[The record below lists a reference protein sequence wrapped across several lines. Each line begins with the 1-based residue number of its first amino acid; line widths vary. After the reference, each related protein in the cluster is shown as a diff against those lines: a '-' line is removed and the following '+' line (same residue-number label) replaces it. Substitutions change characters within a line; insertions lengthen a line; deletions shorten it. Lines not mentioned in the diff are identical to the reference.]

1 MDYMKHENKRGFA
14 TPLINL
20 PGKVINSITSRKM
33 GIAACVALLLFSFA
47 IPHAN
52 ADVRAK
58 QETVKEAVLK
68 QVSRLIETDQ
78 TNRENMAK
86 AISVLNANSPVLR
99 DDIRFPLFLAQAYY
113 LSIDPNEDIDKGF
126 PYYKKTGLY
135 ARKALDMDATRAEG
149 HYWYGLYLL
158 KKAQKAGGISAYFI
172 VKRAIR
178 ELELVRKSMP
188 EYDHG
193 GASRVLGL
201 LYYIAPGW
209 SPFGDIDKS
218 IRLAQEA
225 KRIDPSYPLN
235 VLYLA
240 DAFNKKGER
249 GAALREYRALLAL
262 CSAAGSGRQGAMF
275 SEKARTM
282 IAALENNTNQ

>member
-1 MDYMKHENKRGFA
+1 MNHEKNMGL
-14 TPLINL
+14 TSPLINL
-20 PGKVINSITSRKM
+20 SRKIINSIIPRKM
-33 GIAACVALLLFSFA
+33 GVAACAALLLFSFA
-47 IPHAN
+47 IPRAH
-52 ADVRAK
+52 ADVRTK

-68 QVSRLIETDQ
+68 QVSGLIEIDQ

-86 AISVLNANSPVLR
+86 AISVLKANSTVLQN
-99 DDIRFPLFLAQAYY
+99 DIRFPLFLAQAYY
-113 LSIDPNEDIDKGF
+113 LSVDPNENIDKGF

-135 ARKALDMDATRAEG
+135 ARKALDMDPTKPEG
-149 HYWYGLYLL
+149 HYWHGLYLL
-158 KKAQKAGGISAYFI
+158 KKAQKEGGISAYFI

-178 ELELVRKSMP
+178 ELELVRKVMP
-188 EYDHG
+188 AYDHG
-193 GASRVLGL
+193 GASRVLAL

-240 DAFNKKGER
+240 DAFNKKGNR

-262 CSAAGSGRQGAMF
+262 SSAADSGKLGAMF
-275 SEKARTM
+275 GEKARTM